1 LNHNSSID
9 FITFKLLKA
18 KQDNLKLSYYDFYT
32 HLEVLAKKVSDFMTE
47 VTRCRQ
53 IMDKIKMGISKKTM
67 DAYIM
72 KFGDLIMEL
81 KRSLEHL

>member
-1 LNHNSSID
+1 
-9 FITFKLLKA
+9 
-18 KQDNLKLSYYDFYT
+18 
-32 HLEVLAKKVSDFMTE
+32 LEVLAKKVSDFMTE